1 MQLKLRS
8 FVLPASHS
16 PVRQTSIIIINN
28 FCHNRGELNKLMSQ
42 HFCISLLKMKMM
54 WIITSGFYSDQMSNT
69 TFSESILGKMV
80 GQYRESCSTA
90 LSFFLLIYHTHT
102 HTPLWYRSECTL
114 SQVFSFWFVFG
125 YFNLSC
131 WIGQWSRQERRQKEQ
146 ECHTGSGFFVFKPRV
161 VWLTL
166 SLQYYRMLLLPTNK

>member
-1 MQLKLRS
+1 MQLELRS

-16 PVRQTSIIIINN
+16 PVRQKSNIIINN

-54 WIITSGFYSDQMSNT
+54 WIITSGFYSDQMPHT

-90 LSFFLLIYHTHT
+90 LSFFLLIYHTNTAMIQIRMHSLAGIFFLVCFWVFQPFLLNRT
-102 HTPLWYRSECTL
+102 VKQTGKETERAGMPYRKWIFCFQAS
-114 SQVFSFWFVFG
+114 
-125 YFNLSC
+125 SC
-131 WIGQWSRQERRQKEQ
+131 LAHS
-146 ECHTGSGFFVFKPRV
+146 
-161 VWLTL
+161 L